1 MLFAAEDLPVQT
13 AAEAANSNAY
23 RVLARKYRPQN
34 FDQLIGQEA
43 LVRTLTNAINMGRL
57 AHAWML
63 TGIRG
68 IGKTTTA
75 RIIAK
80 ALNCENGPTATP
92 CDTCS
97 ACISIRD
104 GRNVDVMEI
113 DAASN
118 TGVDNIR
125 EIIDSARYAPTSAR
139 YKVYIIDEVHMLSKS
154 AFNALLKTLEEPPAH
169 VKFVLATTEV
179 RKVPI
184 TVLSRCQRFDLR
196 RVESTELVQH
206 FQKVLANE
214 NGAAEDEAL
223 RLIAQAADGSVRD
236 GLSLLD
242 QALAEAS
249 LGEGRAEIKT
259 DVVQNMLGL
268 ADRSAVHTLAAA
280 IFGGDSNAALAQLH
294 ELYRA
299 GADPHLVLQDLL
311 GLLHTLARLITSP
324 NAELDLSITQRAMAA
339 ELAAKLQMPEVQR
352 AWQML
357 LKGMSEV
364 SHAPQPQAAAEM
376 VILRLV
382 YAADLPP
389 PGELLKATSQT
400 ENTNTVTRSSAPPP
414 SGGGTQMRMVSGGET
429 QNFAPAAQIQTQS
442 QPVQAGPMNMPKTF
456 ADAVALFE
464 INREAILHSQLYS
477 QVHVVSYAPGRIEL
491 RLAPNLPRDFTG
503 KIAQKLQQW
512 TGAAWLIGIANAG
525 GEATLAEQ
533 AAERQDAR
541 LRTVQAD
548 PMVRAVMEHFP
559 GARIVKVTEPELN
572 TDTGE
577 HE

>member
-1 MLFAAEDLPVQT
+1 MLFAEADLPEQT
-13 AAEAANSNAY
+13 SAADGAAY

-34 FDQLIGQEA
+34 FSELIGQEA

-80 ALNCENGPTATP
+80 ALNCEQGPTAEP
-92 CDTCS
+92 CGTCS

-104 GRNVDVMEI
+104 GRNVDVLEI

-154 AFNALLKTLEEPPAH
+154 AFNALLKTLEEPPSH

-179 RKVPI
+179 RKIPI

-196 RVESTELVQH
+196 RVETSELIKH
-206 FQKVLANE
+206 FAQVLQKENAN
-214 NGAAEDEAL
+214 AEDEAL

-249 LGEGRAEIKT
+249 IGNDAPLVTSAA
-259 DVVQNMLGL
+259 VQNMLGL
-268 ADRSAVHTLAAA
+268 ADRVATLNLAGE
-280 IFGGDSNAALAQLH
+280 IFAGRADGALSQLH

-299 GADPHLVLQDLL
+299 GADPVLVLQDLL
-311 GLLHTLARLITSP
+311 ALLHTLARITAVP
-324 NAELDLSITQRAMAA
+324 GAELDMSDTQGNMAR
-339 ELAAKLQMPEVQR
+339 ELAVKLHMPDIMR
-352 AWQML
+352 AWQIL
-357 LKGMSEV
+357 LKGIAEAA
-364 SHAPQPQAAAEM
+364 HAPQPQQATEM

-382 YAADLPP
+382 YAAQLPP
-389 PGELLKATSQT
+389 PGELLKALGQSDAGNAPQR
-400 ENTNTVTRSSAPPP
+400 NNPNPPP
-414 SGGGTQMRMVSGGET
+414 ASGGVTALRAVANTPQT
-429 QNFAPAAQIQTQS
+429 FAAAAPQVIAK
-442 QPVQAGPMNMPKTF
+442 PLPKTF
-456 ADAVALFE
+456 ADAVALFDE
-464 INREAILHSQLYS
+464 HRQAQLYADLYS
-477 QVHVVSYAPGRIEL
+477 RVQVVHYAPPRMEL
-491 RLAPNLPRDFTG
+491 YLMPGLPRDFTG
-503 KIAQKLQQW
+503 RVAQKLTEW
-512 TGAAWLIGIANAG
+512 TGTSWLIGISTKTGEKTLLDRAN
-525 GEATLAEQ
+525 EQ
-533 AAERQDAR
+533 ADKR
-541 LRTVQAD
+541 LQAAAAD

-559 GARIVKVTEPELN
+559 GARMLNVAAPEAIE
-572 TDTGE
+572 TGDE
-577 HE
+577 T

>member
-1 MLFAAEDLPVQT
+1 MLFAAEELPVQT
-13 AAEAANSNAY
+13 VAEAANANHY

-34 FDQLIGQEA
+34 FEQLIGQEA

-80 ALNCENGPTATP
+80 ALNCEHGPTATP
-92 CDTCS
+92 CDVCS
-97 ACISIRD
+97 ACVSIRE

-196 RVESTELVQH
+196 RIESAELVAH

-214 NGAAEDEAL
+214 NGTAEAEAL

-249 LGEGRAEIKT
+249 LGSGSADIKT
-259 DVVQNMLGL
+259 DTVQNMLGL
-268 ADRSAVHTLAAA
+268 ADRAAVHALAAA
-280 IFGGDSNAALAQLH
+280 VFSGEGPAALAQLH

-299 GADPHLVLQDLL
+299 GADPLLVLQDLL
-311 GLLHTLARLITSP
+311 ALLHTLARLIAAP
-324 NAELDLSITQRAMAA
+324 NTELDLSDSQRRMAA
-339 ELAAKLQMPEVQR
+339 ELAAKLAMPDVMR

-357 LKGMSEV
+357 LKGISDV
-364 SHAPQPQAAAEM
+364 AHAPQPQMATEM
-376 VILRLV
+376 VLLRLV
-382 YAADLPP
+382 YASQLPP
-389 PGELLKATSQT
+389 PGELLKALGQN
-400 ENTNTVTRSSAPPP
+400 EGGNNSAPRPPSPPP
-414 SGGGTQMRMVSGGET
+414 SGGGSQMRMVSGGEA
-429 QNFAPAAQIQTQS
+429 QSFAPAPQIIN
-442 QPVQAGPMNMPKTF
+442 QPLPKTF

-464 INREAILHSQLYS
+464 QNREAILHGQLYG
-477 QVHVVSYAPGRIEL
+477 QVHLVSYAPGRMEL
-491 RLAPNLPRDFTG
+491 RLAPGLPRDFTG
-503 KIAQKLQQW
+503 RIAQKLQQW
-512 TGAAWLIGIANAG
+512 TGAPWLIGINNDG
-525 GEATLAEQ
+525 GVPTLAETATAQ
-533 AAERQDAR
+533 QDAR
-541 LRTVQAD
+541 LQAAAAD
-548 PMVRAVMEHFP
+548 PMVRAVMEYFP
-559 GARIVKVTEPELN
+559 GARMVKVTAPDI
-572 TDTGE
+572 TDDTGDDT
-577 HE
+577 

>member
-1 MLFAAEDLPVQT
+1 MHSKTMLFAAEELPVQT
-13 AAEAANSNAY
+13 ATEAANANHY

-80 ALNCENGPTATP
+80 ALNCENGPTAIP
-92 CDTCS
+92 CDVCS
-97 ACISIRD
+97 ACVSIRD

-139 YKVYIIDEVHMLSKS
+139 FKVYIIDEVHMLSKS

-196 RVESTELVQH
+196 RVDSTELAAH

-214 NGAAEDEAL
+214 NGAAEPEAL
-223 RLIAQAADGSVRD
+223 RLIALAADGSVRD

-249 LGEGRAEIKT
+249 LGEGKVEIKT
-259 DVVQNMLGL
+259 ETVQNMLGL
-268 ADRSAVHTLAAA
+268 ADRAAIHALAAA
-280 IFGGDSNAALAQLH
+280 VFGGNAPDALAQLH

-299 GADPHLVLQDLL
+299 GADPLLVLQDLL
-311 GLLHTLARLITSP
+311 GLFHTLARLIATP
-324 NAELDLSITQRAMAA
+324 NAELDLSDSQRRMAM
-339 ELAAKLQMPEVQR
+339 ELASKLAMPDVMR
-352 AWQML
+352 AWQIL
-357 LKGMSEV
+357 LKGMGEV
-364 SHAPQPQAAAEM
+364 SHAPQPQSAAEM
-376 VILRLV
+376 VVLRLV
-382 YAADLPP
+382 YAAQMPP
-389 PGELLKATSQT
+389 PGELIKIIGQGGD
-400 ENTNTVTRSSAPPP
+400 SANNSPRASASPPP
-414 SGGGTQMRMVSGGET
+414 SGGNAQMRLVSGAT
-429 QNFAPAAQIQTQS
+429 QIVAASAP
-442 QPVQAGPMNMPKTF
+442 QPIALQPLPKTF
-456 ADAVALFE
+456 ADAVALFDE
-464 INREAILHSQLYS
+464 HREARLYADLYS
-477 QVHVVSYAPGRIEL
+477 QVHVVNYAPPHIEL
-491 RLAPNLPRDFTG
+491 RLAPSLPRDFTG
-503 KIAQKLQQW
+503 RIAQKLQAW
-512 TGAAWLIGIANAG
+512 TGAPWLISIANDG
-525 GEATLAEQ
+525 GDPTLAVQ
-533 AAERQDAR
+533 AAAAQDAR
-541 LRTVQAD
+541 LQAAAAD
-548 PMVRAVMEHFP
+548 PMVQAVMQHFP
-559 GARIVKVTEPELN
+559 GARITKVVAPDIAHE
-572 TDTGE
+572 TGE
-577 HE
+577 QE

>member
-1 MLFAAEDLPVQT
+1 MLFAPEELPVQT
-13 AAEAANSNAY
+13 VTDAANTNNY

-92 CDTCS
+92 CDQCS
-97 ACISIRD
+97 TCISIRD
-104 GRNVDVMEI
+104 GRNVDVLEI

-196 RVESTELVQH
+196 RVESSELVAH

-214 NGAAEDEAL
+214 NGVAEPEAL
-223 RLIAQAADGSVRD
+223 RLIALAADGSVRD

-249 LGEGRAEIKT
+249 LGEGKAEIKT
-259 DVVQNMLGL
+259 DAVQNMLGL
-268 ADRSAVHTLAAA
+268 ADRAAVHALAAA
-280 IFGGDSNAALAQLH
+280 VFGGHATDALAQLH
-294 ELYRA
+294 DLYRA
-299 GADPHLVLQDLL
+299 GADPLLVLQDLL
-311 GLLHTLARLITSP
+311 GLLHTLARLIASP
-324 NAELDLSITQRAMAA
+324 QAELDISDSQRRMAMD
-339 ELAAKLQMPEVQR
+339 LAAKLQMPDVMR

-357 LKGMSEV
+357 LKGMGEV
-364 SHAPQPQAAAEM
+364 SHAPQPQNAAEM
-376 VILRLV
+376 IVLRLV
-382 YAADLPP
+382 YAAQMPP
-389 PGELLKATSQT
+389 PGELLKVWGQS
-400 ENTNTVTRSSAPPP
+400 ENISRPQQLSPPP
-414 SGGGTQMRMVSGGET
+414 SGGNVRAISGGMQT
-429 QNFAPAAQIQTQS
+429 VAHAAPQIIA
-442 QPVQAGPMNMPKTF
+442 QPVPMPKTF
-456 ADAVALFE
+456 ADAVALFDE
-464 INREAILHSQLYS
+464 YREARLYADLYS
-477 QVHVVSYAPGRIEL
+477 QVYLVNYAPPHMEL
-491 RLAPNLPRDFTG
+491 RLASGLPRDFTG
-503 KIAQKLQQW
+503 RIAQKLQQW
-512 TGAAWLIGIANAG
+512 TGVPWLISIANEG
-525 GEATLAEQ
+525 GAESLAIQ
-533 AAERQDAR
+533 AASAQDAR
-541 LRTVQAD
+541 LQAAMAD
-548 PMVRAVMEHFP
+548 PMVQAVMEHFP
-559 GARIVKVTEPELN
+559 GARIVKVTPPEIEN
-572 TDTGE
+572 ETGE
-577 HE
+577 EP

>member
-1 MLFAAEDLPVQT
+1 MSLFAEADLPIIT
-13 AAEAANSNAY
+13 AAEATNTNAY

-92 CDTCS
+92 CDQCS
-97 ACISIRD
+97 ACIAIRD

-139 YKVYIIDEVHMLSKS
+139 FKVYIIDEVHMLSKS
-154 AFNALLKTLEEPPAH
+154 AFNALLKTLEEPPSH

-196 RVESTELVQH
+196 RVESTELAAH

-214 NGAAEDEAL
+214 DGTAEPEAL

-242 QALAEAS
+242 QALSVAAHITSES
-249 LGEGRAEIKT
+249 
-259 DVVQNMLGL
+259 VQHMLGL
-268 ADRSAVHTLAAA
+268 ADRAAVHALAQA
-280 IFGGDSNAALAQLH
+280 IFSGDGAAALAQMH
-294 ELYRA
+294 GLYRA
-299 GADPHLVLQDLL
+299 GADPLLVLQDVL
-311 GLLHTLARLITSP
+311 GLLHTLARLIAAP
-324 NAELDLSITQRAMAA
+324 NAELDLSDTQRSMAQA
-339 ELAAKLQMPEVQR
+339 LAATLQMPEISR

-357 LKGMSEV
+357 LKGMAEV

-376 VILRLV
+376 VVLRLV
-382 YAADLPP
+382 YAAELPP
-389 PGELLKATSQT
+389 PGELLKSMGQNENSQ
-400 ENTNTVTRSSAPPP
+400 NAAVRPASSSPA
-414 SGGGTQMRMVSGGET
+414 GGNTQMRKVSGGEV
-429 QNFAPAAQIQTQS
+429 QNFSALPQAAVGFPS
-442 QPVQAGPMNMPKTF
+442 AMAGSISMPKTF
-456 ADAVALFE
+456 ADAVALFDE
-464 INREAILHSQLYS
+464 QREAILHSQLYG
-477 QVHVVSYAPGRIEL
+477 QVHIVNYAPGRMEL
-491 RLAPNLPRDFTG
+491 RLAPGLPRDFTG
-503 KIAQKLQQW
+503 KIAQKLQLW
-512 TGAAWLIGIANAG
+512 TGMPWLIGIANSG
-525 GEATLAEQ
+525 GHPTLAER
-533 AAERQDAR
+533 AAA
-541 LRTVQAD
+541 VQNAQLQSAAAD
-548 PMVRAVMEHFP
+548 PMVRAVMEYFP
-559 GARIVKVTEPELN
+559 GARIVRVSAPELE
-572 TDTGE
+572 TETGE
-577 HE
+577 Q

>member
-1 MLFAAEDLPVQT
+1 MLFAAEELPVQT
-13 AAEAANSNAY
+13 VTDVANANNY

-92 CDTCS
+92 CDQCS
-97 ACISIRD
+97 TCISIRD
-104 GRNVDVMEI
+104 GRNVDVLEI

-125 EIIDSARYAPTSAR
+125 EIIDSARYAPTFAR

-196 RVESTELVQH
+196 RVESSELVAH

-214 NGAAEDEAL
+214 NGVAEPEAL
-223 RLIAQAADGSVRD
+223 RLIALAADGSVRD

-249 LGEGRAEIKT
+249 LGEGKAEIKT
-259 DVVQNMLGL
+259 DAVQNMLGL
-268 ADRSAVHTLAAA
+268 ADRAAVHALAAA
-280 IFGGDSNAALAQLH
+280 IFNGHAADALAQLH

-299 GADPHLVLQDLL
+299 GADPLLVLQDLL
-311 GLLHTLARLITSP
+311 GLLHTLARLIASP
-324 NAELDLSITQRAMAA
+324 QAELDLSDSQRRMAM
-339 ELAAKLQMPEVQR
+339 ELAAKLQMPDVMR

-357 LKGMSEV
+357 LKGVGEV
-364 SHAPQPQAAAEM
+364 SHAPQPQNTAEM
-376 VILRLV
+376 IVLRLV
-382 YAADLPP
+382 YAAQMPP
-389 PGELLKATSQT
+389 PGELLKTLGQSENIPRPQTS
-400 ENTNTVTRSSAPPP
+400 SPS
-414 SGGGTQMRMVSGGET
+414 SGGNVRAISGGMQT
-429 QNFAPAAQIQTQS
+429 VAHTAPQMMP
-442 QPVQAGPMNMPKTF
+442 QPVSLPKTF
-456 ADAVALFE
+456 ADAVALFDE
-464 INREAILHSQLYS
+464 HREARLYADLYS
-477 QVHVVSYAPGRIEL
+477 QVHIVNYAPPHMEL
-491 RLAPNLPRDFTG
+491 RLASGLPRDFTG
-503 KIAQKLQQW
+503 RVAQKLQQW
-512 TGAAWLIGIANAG
+512 TGAPWLISIANDG
-525 GEATLAEQ
+525 GAETLAVQ
-533 AAERQDAR
+533 ATAAQDAR
-541 LRTVQAD
+541 LQAAMAD
-548 PMVRAVMEHFP
+548 PMVQAVMQHFP
-559 GARIVKVTEPELN
+559 GARIVKVVPPEIEN
-572 TDTGE
+572 ETGE
-577 HE
+577 EQ

>member
-1 MLFAAEDLPVQT
+1 MLFAAEDLPETQT
-13 AAEAANSNAY
+13 ANDPMLAPAQAGAY

-80 ALNCENGPTATP
+80 ALNCEQGPTATP
-92 CDTCS
+92 CDVCS
-97 ACISIRD
+97 ACVSIRE

-139 YKVYIIDEVHMLSKS
+139 FKVYIIDEVHMLSKS
-154 AFNALLKTLEEPPAH
+154 AFNALLKTLEEPPSH

-196 RVESTELVQH
+196 RVESAELVAH

-214 NGAAEDEAL
+214 NGTADAEAL

-242 QALAEAS
+242 QALSVDTHITSEA
-249 LGEGRAEIKT
+249 
-259 DVVQNMLGL
+259 VQNMLGL
-268 ADRSAVHTLAAA
+268 ADRAAVHALAAA
-280 IFGGDSNAALAQLH
+280 VFGGDGAAALAQLH

-299 GADPHLVLQDLL
+299 GADPLLVLQDLL
-311 GLLHTLARLITSP
+311 GLLHTLARLIAAP
-324 NAELDLSITQRAMAA
+324 NAELDLSDTQRAMAQ
-339 ELAAKLQMPEVQR
+339 ELAAKLQMPEISR

-357 LKGMSEV
+357 LKGMGEV

-382 YAADLPP
+382 YAAELPP
-389 PGELLKATSQT
+389 PGELLKNLGQS
-400 ENTNTVTRSSAPPP
+400 ETNAPTRSPVSPPP
-414 SGGGTQMRMVSGGET
+414 SGGGSQMRMVSSGGEV
-429 QNFAPAAQIQTQS
+429 QNFAPTPQFAAQ
-442 QPVQAGPMNMPKTF
+442 PLPKTF
-456 ADAVALFE
+456 ADAVALFDE
-464 INREAILHSQLYS
+464 HREARLYADLYS
-477 QVHVVSYAPGRIEL
+477 QVHVVNYAPGRMEL
-491 RLAPNLPRDFTG
+491 RLAPGLPRDFTG

-512 TGAAWLIGIANAG
+512 TGAPWLIGIANAG
-525 GEATLAEQ
+525 GEPTLAAK
-533 AAERQDAR
+533 AAAVADAR
-541 LRTVQAD
+541 LQSAAAE

-559 GARIVKVTEPELN
+559 GARLLRVVAPEIE
-572 TDTGE
+572 TTGE
-577 HE
+577 EE

>member
-1 MLFAAEDLPVQT
+1 MHSKSMLFAAQDLPET
-13 AAEAANSNAY
+13 AAGSDAANTNAY
-23 RVLARKYRPQN
+23 RVLARKYRPEN

-80 ALNCENGPTATP
+80 ALNCEKGPTATP
-92 CDTCS
+92 CGICS
-97 ACISIRD
+97 ACVSIRD

-139 YKVYIIDEVHMLSKS
+139 FKVYIIDEVHMLSKS

-196 RVESTELVQH
+196 RIESAELMTH
-206 FQKVLANE
+206 FQKVLVRE
-214 NGAAEDEAL
+214 NGTAEPEAL

-242 QALAEAS
+242 QALSVDAHITSDA
-249 LGEGRAEIKT
+249 
-259 DVVQNMLGL
+259 VQNMLGL
-268 ADRSAVHTLAAA
+268 ADRAAVHAVASAV
-280 IFGGDSNAALAQLH
+280 FGGDASAALAQLH

-299 GADPHLVLQDLL
+299 GADPLLVLQDLL
-311 GLLHTLARLITSP
+311 GLLHTLARLIASP
-324 NAELDLSITQRAMAA
+324 HAELDLSDTQRRMAQQ
-339 ELAAKLQMPEVQR
+339 LAAKLQMPDVMR
-352 AWQML
+352 AWQIL
-357 LKGMSEV
+357 LKGISEV
-364 SHAPQPQAAAEM
+364 AHAPQPQAAAEM
-376 VILRLV
+376 VLLRLV
-382 YAADLPP
+382 YASQLPP
-389 PGELLKATSQT
+389 PGELLKLLGQT
-400 ENTNTVTRSSAPPP
+400 EGGNNSAPRAVLPSPAGGNVRAIANGGQTFAAPP
-414 SGGGTQMRMVSGGET
+414 APQVVTQLL
-429 QNFAPAAQIQTQS
+429 
-442 QPVQAGPMNMPKTF
+442 PKTF

-464 INREAILHSQLYS
+464 QNREAILHGQLYA
-477 QVHVVSYAPGRIEL
+477 QVQLVNYAPPRMEL
-491 RLAPNLPRDFTG
+491 QLSPGLPRDFTG
-503 KIAQKLQQW
+503 RIAQKLQQW
-512 TGAAWLIGIANAG
+512 TGAPWLIGIANDG
-525 GEATLAEQ
+525 GAPTLAEQ
-533 AAERQDAR
+533 ASTAQDDR
-541 LRTVQAD
+541 LQVAAAD

-559 GARIVKVTEPELN
+559 GARMIKVTAPEII
-572 TDTGE
+572 DETGDE
-577 HE
+577 A

>member
-1 MLFAAEDLPVQT
+1 MLFAAEDLPEKT

-80 ALNCENGPTATP
+80 ALNCENGPTAAP
-92 CDTCS
+92 CDVCS
-97 ACISIRD
+97 ACVSIRD

-154 AFNALLKTLEEPPAH
+154 AFNALLKTLEEPPQH

-196 RVESTELVQH
+196 RVEGAELVQH

-242 QALAEAS
+242 QALAEAA
-249 LGEGRAEIKT
+249 LGDGRAEIKT
-259 DVVQNMLGL
+259 DAVQNMLGL
-268 ADRSAVHTLAAA
+268 ADRAAVHTLAAA
-280 IFGGDSNAALAQLH
+280 IFNGGGAAALAQLRD
-294 ELYRA
+294 LYRA

-311 GLLHTLARLITSP
+311 GLLHVLARLITSP
-324 NAELDLSITQRAMAA
+324 NAELDLSNAQRTLAA
-339 ELAAKLQMPEVQR
+339 ELAAKLKMPDVQR

-357 LKGMSEV
+357 LKGMGEV
-364 SHAPQPQAAAEM
+364 AHAPQPQSAAEM

-389 PGELLKATSQT
+389 PGELLRATAQSD
-400 ENTNTVTRSSAPPP
+400 NTNAAPRQSSPPP
-414 SGGGTQMRMVSGGET
+414 SGGNSFARVANGAAQSY
-429 QNFAPAAQIQTQS
+429 APAPQIQT
-442 QPVQAGPMNMPKTF
+442 AALPKTF

-464 INREAILHSQLYS
+464 THKEAILHAQLYG
-477 QVHVVSYAPGRIEL
+477 QVHVVNYAPGRMDL
-491 RLAPNLPRDFTG
+491 RLADGLPRDFTG

-512 TGAAWLIGIANAG
+512 TGPAWLIGIANAG
-525 GEATLAEQ
+525 GEPTLAEQ
-533 AAERQDAR
+533 ASARQDAR
-541 LRTVQAD
+541 LRSAEAD
-548 PMVRAVMEHFP
+548 PMVRAVMAHFP
-559 GARIVKVTEPELN
+559 GARIVKVTNPELN
-572 TDTGE
+572 TDEGE
-577 HE
+577 QT